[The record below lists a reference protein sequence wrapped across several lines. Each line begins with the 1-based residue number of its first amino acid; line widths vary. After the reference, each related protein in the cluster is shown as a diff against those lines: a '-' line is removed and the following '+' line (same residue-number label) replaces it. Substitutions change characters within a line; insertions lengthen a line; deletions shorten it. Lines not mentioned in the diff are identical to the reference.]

1 MFGITRQA
9 YYQHYWYMEDVEF
22 EHSLLLKEIDKIR
35 ADQKRMGGRKLY
47 EKLEPFMQYH
57 QIKMG
62 RDKFFDLL
70 SMYGL
75 LIRKRKRRVR
85 TTNSFHWFKKYDNL
99 IEQFEADRQ
108 NQLWVSDITYW
119 KVAGKFVYI
128 SLITDAYSRKIVGY
142 QLWETL
148 EAEGCIRA
156 LKKAISGLLRRPD
169 DCFELIHHSDRGI
182 QYCCKEYTQLLK
194 QNRIQ
199 ISMTQNGDPREN
211 AIAERVNGILK
222 EEYLMHYQPKDIQQA
237 IQCLDRAVYLYN
249 NQRPHLSIGYH
260 TPEYIHQTGMKT
272 HKAWKSYYPA
282 KNTGVKSE
290 QD

>member
-1 MFGITRQA
+1 
-9 YYQHYWYMEDVEF
+9 MEDVEF
-22 EHSLLLKEIDKIR
+22 EHSLILKEIAKIR
-35 ADQKRMGGRKLY
+35 TNHKRMGGRKLY
-47 EKLEPFMQYH
+47 EKLEPIMQQH
-57 QIKMG
+57 QLKIG

-70 SMYGL
+70 SMHGL
-75 LIRKRKRRVR
+75 LVRKRRRRVH
-85 TTNSFHWFKKYDNL
+85 TTNSFHWLKKYDNL

-119 KVAGKFVYI
+119 KVAGKYVYI

-148 EAEGCIRA
+148 EAEGCVRA

-182 QYCCKEYTQLLK
+182 QYCSKEYTQLLK
-194 QNRIQ
+194 ENQIQ
-199 ISMTQNGDPREN
+199 ISMTQNGDPLEN

-222 EEYLMHYQPKDIQQA
+222 DEYLMGYHPEDIEQA
-237 IQCLDRAVYLYN
+237 RQCLERAVWLYN
-249 NQRPHLSIGYH
+249 NDRPHLSLDYH
-260 TPEYIHQTGMKT
+260 TPEQVHHTGLKT
-272 HKAWKSYYPA
+272 QRAWKNYYPA
-282 KNTGVKSE
+282 KNTDVKLE

>member
-1 MFGITRQA
+1 
-9 YYQHYWYMEDVEF
+9 MEDIEF
-22 EHSLLLKEIDKIR
+22 EHSLLLKEITEIR
-35 ADQKRMGGRKLY
+35 AVHPRIGGRKLY
-47 EKLEPFMQYH
+47 IMLQDFMQEH

-75 LIRKRKRRVR
+75 LVKKRKRRVH
-85 TTNSFHWFKKYDNL
+85 TTNSFHWLKKYDNL
-99 IEQFEADRQ
+99 IERFEADRQ

-119 KVAGKFVYI
+119 KVAGKYTYI

-156 LKKAISGLLRRPD
+156 LKKAISGLLSRPD

-182 QYCCKEYTQLLK
+182 QYCSKEYTQMLK
-194 QNRIQ
+194 DNQIQ
-199 ISMTQNGDPREN
+199 ISMTQNGDPLEN

-222 EEYLMHYQPKDIQQA
+222 DEYLMEYQPKDIRQA
-237 IQCLDRAVYLYN
+237 SQYLDQAVELYN
-249 NQRPHLSIGYH
+249 NHRPHLSIDYH
-260 TPEYIHQTGMKT
+260 TPEQVHQTDIKT
-272 HKAWKSYYPA
+272 ARAWKNYYPE
-282 KNTGVKSE
+282 KNNAVKLE
-290 QD
+290 QDY